1 MWKKKKKT
9 EVIPVIPKIKIKK
22 KQESLVKI
30 DDEKVWV
37 KPLSVITDMAS
48 EIVEG
53 KYAFK
58 ETGYTFIPIMANAC
72 GKQIILKSVYGKE
85 KDGNYVFKAV
95 GNECYWY
102 GGWLTN
108 VDPNEHPEQFHFSEV
123 STKKEEEPKFVSDF
137 DEEEKELSPA
147 EKFFYGILPQ
157 LKEVVVNAYNEEVKS
172 RGEQSEQD
180 GQDKV

>member
-1 MWKKKKKT
+1 MWKKKT

-48 EIVEG
+48 EIKEG

-58 ETGYTFIPIMANAC
+58 ETEYTFIPIMANAC
-72 GKQIILKSVYGKE
+72 GKQIYLKSVYSKE
-85 KDGNYVFKAV
+85 NDGNYVFKAV

-108 VDPNEHPEQFHFSEV
+108 VDPNEHPEQFESPT
-123 STKKEEEPKFVSDF
+123 SIKKEEDPIFVSDF
-137 DEEEKELSPA
+137 GETEEKELSPA
-147 EKFFYGILPQ
+147 EKFFYSILPQ
-157 LKEVVVNAYNEEVKS
+157 LKEVVVNAYNEEMKS
-172 RGEQSEQD
+172 RGEQDE
-180 GQDKV
+180 V

>member
-1 MWKKKKKT
+1 MWKKKK
-9 EVIPVIPKIKIKK
+9 ESEVIPKIKIKK

-48 EIVEG
+48 EIKEG

-58 ETGYTFIPIMANAC
+58 ETEYTFIPIMTKAC
-72 GKQIILKSVYGKE
+72 GKEIVLKSVYGKE
-85 KDGNYVFKAV
+85 KDGNYIFRAE
-95 GNECYWY
+95 GDACYWY

-108 VDPNEHPEQFHFSEV
+108 VDPNEHPEQFGFPEV
-123 STKKEEEPKFVSDF
+123 STKKEEEPIFVSGF
-137 DEEEKELSPA
+137 DEAEEKELSPA

-157 LKEVVVNAYNEEVKS
+157 LKEVVVNAYNEEIKN
-172 RGEQSEQD
+172 RGEQDE
-180 GQDKV
+180 V